1 MTDRDL
7 ELSVSDELTWD
18 PKIDAAAIAVAADD
32 GKVTLRGTVGSFR
45 QKLEA
50 KRAAE
55 RVYGVKKVENN
66 LQVRLLNGD
75 RQDDAELRADV
86 LQALMLDSVVPA
98 TIDAHVADGVVT
110 LTGTADWKFQR
121 DEAEQQAGNV
131 FGVMGL
137 IDEVGLAHPKPDADE
152 VKDAIKHA
160 FKRNAKLDAEDLSVR
175 TSDGTVTL
183 EGIVSSW
190 SEHDEAVA
198 TAWAAPGVTKVKD
211 HIVVEY

>member
-1 MTDRDL
+1 MNDRDL
-7 ELSVSDELTWD
+7 ELSVNDELSWD
-18 PKIDAAAIAVAADD
+18 PKIDATAIAVAAND
-32 GKVTLRGTVGSFR
+32 GTVTLRGTVGSFR
-45 QKLEA
+45 QKVEA

-55 RVYGVKKVENN
+55 RVYGVKKVDNA
-66 LQVRLLNGD
+66 LRVRLLNESRKED
-75 RQDDAELRADV
+75 TELRADV
-86 LQALMLDSVVPA
+86 LRALMLDSVVPP
-98 TIDAHVADGVVT
+98 TIDAKVEDGLVT

-121 DEAEQQAGNV
+121 DEAESQAGNV
-131 FGVMGL
+131 LGVLGL
-137 IDEVGLAHPKPDADE
+137 VDEVALVYPKPDADE
-152 VKDAIKHA
+152 VEHAIEGA

-198 TAWAAPGVTKVKD
+198 AAWASPGVTKVKD